1 MKHAPVLVL
10 DVDKDFEHDAAV
22 QGVLMA
28 QVGTAEAARHGSAAS
43 RWHGSAASCCRE
55 HRDRGQSLAD
65 LRVSAS
71 SAFFH
76 GKK

>member
-28 QVGTAEAARHGSAAS
+28 QVGTAGAARLGGIPLPGIPGAPGARSE
-43 RWHGSAASCCRE
+43 SC
-55 HRDRGQSLAD
+55 
-65 LRVSAS
+65 
-71 SAFFH
+71 
-76 GKK
+76 